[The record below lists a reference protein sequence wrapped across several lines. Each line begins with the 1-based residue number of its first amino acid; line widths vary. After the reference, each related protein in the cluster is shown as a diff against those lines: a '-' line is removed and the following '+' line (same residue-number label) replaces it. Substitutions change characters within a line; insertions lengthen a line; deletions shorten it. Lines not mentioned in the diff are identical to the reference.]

1 MSSDKKMQTCVIII
15 VNSNP
20 NVQQQLSGDIVL
32 CAKMAVGELV
42 IMIQQPNV

>member
-1 MSSDKKMQTCVIII
+1 MSSDKKMKTCVII
-15 VNSNP
+15 VNPNP
-20 NVQQQLSGDIVL
+20 NVQQKLSGDIVL